1 MSGTRLHRAVIE
13 FARLIYDPYIRIKYS
28 YKFEKVDYRKGNF
41 IALANHTTNLD
52 SMILGISF
60 KQHMYFVAGEQLFRM
75 GWISKLLRVFLNPIK
90 RMKAKTEAKTAV
102 NMLKALKA
110 GHNICM
116 FPEGSCT
123 WNGETSTIIQST
135 AKLIKRAGVTMITYR
150 VEGGY
155 PTMPRWSKS
164 IRPGRM
170 TGAIGNI
177 YEPDQLEKMTV
188 EEIYKAICDDL
199 YVNSINMSEKYEYKG
214 KTLAENL
221 ESALFICPKC
231 HGISTYVSKDDMF
244 ACSCGVKLRY
254 DTHCRLND
262 VENQG
267 FPFTSVLEWDNW
279 QRDWIKANIER
290 LKEDPDKI
298 ITEDRCQDLYTY
310 TEDETTEHILTGS
323 MALYPDRF
331 VFRDNDNK
339 KEIVVKLADI
349 TDIAI
354 ITMTT
359 LTFSCSDIHYEIK
372 CKIPRSA
379 LKYLLIATTLSPMR
393 YII

>member
-13 FARLIYDPYIRIKYS
+13 FARLIYDPYIRIKYK

-221 ESALFICPKC
+221 ESALFICPEC

-244 ACSCGVKLRY
+244 TCSCGVKLRY

-262 VENQG
+262 VENKG

-279 QRDWIKANIER
+279 QRDWIKMNIER

-298 ITEDRCQDLYTY
+298 KTEDGCQD
-310 TEDETTEHILTGS
+310 
-323 MALYPDRF
+323 
-331 VFRDNDNK
+331 
-339 KEIVVKLADI
+339 
-349 TDIAI
+349 
-354 ITMTT
+354 
-359 LTFSCSDIHYEIK
+359 
-372 CKIPRSA
+372 
-379 LKYLLIATTLSPMR
+379 
-393 YII
+393 

>member
-1 MSGTRLHRAVIE
+1 MSGTKLHRAVIE
-13 FARLIYDPYIRIKYS
+13 FARLIYDPYLRIKYR

-52 SMILGISF
+52 SMFLGISF

-75 GWISKLLRVFLNPIK
+75 GWISTLLRVFLNPIK

-102 NMLKALKA
+102 NMLRALQA

-135 AKLIKRAGVTMITYR
+135 AKLIKKAGVTLITYR

-170 TGAIGNI
+170 TGVIGNI
-177 YEPDQLEKMTV
+177 YEPEQLKIMTV
-188 EEIYKAICDDL
+188 DEIYNKICEDL
-199 YVNSINMSEKYEYKG
+199 YVNSVTMSDKYEYKG

-221 ESALFICPKC
+221 ETALFICPKC
-231 HGISTYVSKDDMF
+231 NGISTYTSKNDMF
-244 ACSCGVKLRY
+244 TCTCGVKLKY

-262 VENQG
+262 MEHKD
-267 FPFTSVLEWDNW
+267 FPFISVLEWDKW
-279 QRDWIKANIER
+279 QREWVINNITK
-290 LKEDPDKI
+290 LKENPDTV
-298 ITEDRCQDLYTY
+298 ITSDINQDLYTY
-310 TEDETTEHILTGS
+310 TDNETTEHILTGT

-331 VFRDNDNK
+331 VFKDNK
-339 KEIVVKLADI
+339 KDKEVIIKLEDI

-354 ITMTT
+354 VTMTT

-379 LKYLLIATTLSPMR
+379 LKYLLFATSLSPMR

>member
-1 MSGTRLHRAVIE
+1 MSGTKLHRAVIE
-13 FARLIYDPYIRIKYS
+13 FARLIYDPYLRIKYKYS
-28 YKFEKVDYRKGNF
+28 FEKVDYRKGNF

-52 SMILGISF
+52 SMFLGISF

-75 GWISKLLRVFLNPIK
+75 GWISTLLRVFLNPIK

-102 NMLKALKA
+102 NMLRALQA

-135 AKLIKRAGVTMITYR
+135 AKLIKKAGVTLITYR

-170 TGAIGNI
+170 TGVIGNI
-177 YEPDQLEKMTV
+177 YEPEQLKIMTV
-188 EEIYKAICDDL
+188 DEIYNKICEDL
-199 YVNSINMSEKYEYKG
+199 YVNSVTMSDRYEYKG

-221 ESALFICPKC
+221 ETALFICPKC
-231 HGISTYVSKDDMF
+231 NGISTYTSKNDMF
-244 ACSCGVKLRY
+244 TCTCGVKLKY

-262 VENQG
+262 MEHKD
-267 FPFTSVLEWDNW
+267 FPFISVLEWDKW
-279 QRDWIKANIER
+279 QREWVINNITK
-290 LKEDPDKI
+290 LKENPDTV
-298 ITEDRCQDLYTY
+298 ITSDINQDLYTY
-310 TEDETTEHILTGS
+310 TDNETTEHILTGT

-331 VFRDNDNK
+331 VFKDNK
-339 KEIVVKLADI
+339 KDKEVIIKLEDI

-354 ITMTT
+354 VTMTT

-379 LKYLLIATTLSPMR
+379 LKYLLFATSLSPMR

>member
-13 FARLIYDPYIRIKYS
+13 FARLIYDPYIRIKYN

-214 KTLAENL
+214 KTLAEKPGVCIVHMP
-221 ESALFICPKC
+221 EMPWDKHIC
-231 HGISTYVSKDDMF
+231 
-244 ACSCGVKLRY
+244 
-254 DTHCRLND
+254 
-262 VENQG
+262 
-267 FPFTSVLEWDNW
+267 
-279 QRDWIKANIER
+279 IER
-290 LKEDPDKI
+290 
-298 ITEDRCQDLYTY
+298 
-310 TEDETTEHILTGS
+310 
-323 MALYPDRF
+323 
-331 VFRDNDNK
+331 
-339 KEIVVKLADI
+339 
-349 TDIAI
+349 
-354 ITMTT
+354 
-359 LTFSCSDIHYEIK
+359 
-372 CKIPRSA
+372 
-379 LKYLLIATTLSPMR
+379 
-393 YII
+393 

>member
-1 MSGTRLHRAVIE
+1 MSGTKLHRAVIE
-13 FARLIYDPYIRIKYS
+13 FARLIYDPYLRIKYR

-52 SMILGISF
+52 SMFLGISF

-75 GWISKLLRVFLNPIK
+75 GWISTLLRVFLNPIK

-102 NMLKALKA
+102 NMLRALQA

-135 AKLIKRAGVTMITYR
+135 AKLIKKAGVTLITYR

-170 TGAIGNI
+170 TGVIGNI
-177 YEPDQLEKMTV
+177 YEPEQLKIMTV
-188 EEIYKAICDDL
+188 DEIYNKICDDL
-199 YVNSINMSEKYEYKG
+199 YVNSVTMSDKYEYKG

-221 ESALFICPKC
+221 ETALFICPKC
-231 HGISTYVSKDDMF
+231 NGISTYTSKNDMF
-244 ACSCGVKLRY
+244 TCTCGVKLKY

-262 VENQG
+262 MEHKD
-267 FPFTSVLEWDNW
+267 FPFISVLEWDKW
-279 QRDWIKANIER
+279 QREWVINNITKF
-290 LKEDPDKI
+290 KENPDTV
-298 ITEDRCQDLYTY
+298 ITSDINQDLYTY
-310 TEDETTEHILTGS
+310 TDNETTEHILTGT

-331 VFRDNDNK
+331 VFKDNK
-339 KEIVVKLADI
+339 KDKEVIIKLEDI

-354 ITMTT
+354 VTMTT

-379 LKYLLIATTLSPMR
+379 LKYLLFATNLSPMR

>member
-1 MSGTRLHRAVIE
+1 MSGTKLHRAVIE
-13 FARLIYDPYIRIKYS
+13 FARLIYDPYLRIKYR

-52 SMILGISF
+52 SMFLGISF

-75 GWISKLLRVFLNPIK
+75 GWISTLLRVFLNPIK

-102 NMLKALKA
+102 NMLRALQA

-135 AKLIKRAGVTMITYR
+135 AKLIKKAGVTLITYR

-170 TGAIGNI
+170 TGVIGNI
-177 YEPDQLEKMTV
+177 YEPEQLKIMTV
-188 EEIYKAICDDL
+188 DEIYNKICEDL
-199 YVNSINMSEKYEYKG
+199 YVNSVTMSDRYEYKG

-221 ESALFICPKC
+221 ETALFICPKC
-231 HGISTYVSKDDMF
+231 NGISTYTSKNDMF
-244 ACSCGVKLRY
+244 TCTCGVKLKY

-262 VENQG
+262 MEHKD
-267 FPFTSVLEWDNW
+267 FPFISVLEWDKW
-279 QRDWIKANIER
+279 QREWVINNITK
-290 LKEDPDKI
+290 LKENPDTV
-298 ITEDRCQDLYTY
+298 ITSDINQDLYTY
-310 TEDETTEHILTGS
+310 TDNETTEHILTGT

-331 VFRDNDNK
+331 VFKDNK
-339 KEIVVKLADI
+339 KDKEVIIKLEDI

-354 ITMTT
+354 VTMTT

-379 LKYLLIATTLSPMR
+379 LKYLLFATSLSPMR

>member
-1 MSGTRLHRAVIE
+1 MSGTLLHRAVIE
-13 FARLIYDPYIRIKYS
+13 FARLIYEPYLRIKYK

-75 GWISKLLRVFLNPIK
+75 GFVSTLLRVFLNPIK

-123 WNGETSTIIQST
+123 WNGETSTIIPST
-135 AKLIKRAGVTMITYR
+135 AKLIKRAGVTLITYR

-170 TGAIGNI
+170 TGVIGNV
-177 YEPDQLEKMTV
+177 YEPEQLEKMTV

-199 YVNSINMSEKYEYKG
+199 YVNSINMSDKYEYEG

-221 ESALFICPKC
+221 ETALFICPKC
-231 HGISTYVSKDDMF
+231 HGISTCVSKDDMF
-244 ACSCGVKLRY
+244 TCSCGVRLRY
-254 DTHCRLND
+254 DKHCILHD

-267 FPFTSVLEWDNW
+267 FPFSSVLEWDKW
-279 QRDWIKANIER
+279 QRQWIIDNIAS
-290 LKEDPDKI
+290 LKDNTGKV
-298 ITEDRCQDLYTY
+298 ITEDANQDLYTY
-310 TEDETTEHILTGS
+310 TENETTEHILTGT
-323 MALYPDRF
+323 MALYSDRF
-331 VFRDNDNK
+331 VFTDINSN
-339 KEIVVKLADI
+339 KEIAVKLEDI

-354 ITMTT
+354 VTMTT
-359 LTFSCSDIHYEIK
+359 LTFSCSDIHYEVK
-372 CKIPRSA
+372 CKMPRSA
-379 LKYLLIATTLSPMR
+379 LKYLLIATSLSPMR

>member
-1 MSGTRLHRAVIE
+1 MSGTKLHRAVIE
-13 FARLIYDPYIRIKYS
+13 FARLIYDPYLRIKYR

-52 SMILGISF
+52 SMFLGISF

-75 GWISKLLRVFLNPIK
+75 GWISTLLRVFLNPIK

-102 NMLKALKA
+102 NMLRALQA

-135 AKLIKRAGVTMITYR
+135 AKLIKKAGVTLITYR

-170 TGAIGNI
+170 TGVIGNI
-177 YEPDQLEKMTV
+177 YEPEQLKIMTV
-188 EEIYKAICDDL
+188 DEIYNKICEDL
-199 YVNSINMSEKYEYKG
+199 YVNSVTMSDKYEYKG

-221 ESALFICPKC
+221 ETALFICPKC
-231 HGISTYVSKDDMF
+231 NGISTYTSKNDMF
-244 ACSCGVKLRY
+244 TCTCGVKLKY

-262 VENQG
+262 MEHKD
-267 FPFTSVLEWDNW
+267 FPFISVLEWDKW
-279 QRDWIKANIER
+279 QREWVINNITKF
-290 LKEDPDKI
+290 KENPDTV
-298 ITEDRCQDLYTY
+298 ITSDINQDLYTY
-310 TEDETTEHILTGS
+310 TDNETTEHILTGT

-331 VFRDNDNK
+331 VFKDNK
-339 KEIVVKLADI
+339 KDKEVIIKLEDI

-354 ITMTT
+354 VTMTT

-379 LKYLLIATTLSPMR
+379 LKYLLFATSLSPMR

>member
-1 MSGTRLHRAVIE
+1 MSGTKLHRAVIE
-13 FARLIYDPYIRIKYS
+13 FARLIYDSYLRIKYR

-52 SMILGISF
+52 SMFLGISF

-75 GWISKLLRVFLNPIK
+75 GWISTLLRVFLNPIK

-102 NMLKALKA
+102 NMLRALQA

-135 AKLIKRAGVTMITYR
+135 AKLIKKAGVTLITYR

-170 TGAIGNI
+170 TGVIGNI
-177 YEPDQLEKMTV
+177 YEPEQLKIMTV
-188 EEIYKAICDDL
+188 DEIYNKICDDL
-199 YVNSINMSEKYEYKG
+199 YVNSVTMSDKYEYKG

-221 ESALFICPKC
+221 ETALFICPKC
-231 HGISTYVSKDDMF
+231 NGISTYTSKNDMF
-244 ACSCGVKLRY
+244 TCTCGVKLKY

-262 VENQG
+262 MEHKD
-267 FPFTSVLEWDNW
+267 FPFISVLEWDKW
-279 QRDWIKANIER
+279 QREWVINNITKF
-290 LKEDPDKI
+290 KENPDTV
-298 ITEDRCQDLYTY
+298 ITSDINQDLYTY
-310 TEDETTEHILTGS
+310 TDNETTEHILTGT

-331 VFRDNDNK
+331 VFKDNK
-339 KEIVVKLADI
+339 KDKEVIIKLEDI

-354 ITMTT
+354 VTMTT

-379 LKYLLIATTLSPMR
+379 LKYLLFATNLSPMR